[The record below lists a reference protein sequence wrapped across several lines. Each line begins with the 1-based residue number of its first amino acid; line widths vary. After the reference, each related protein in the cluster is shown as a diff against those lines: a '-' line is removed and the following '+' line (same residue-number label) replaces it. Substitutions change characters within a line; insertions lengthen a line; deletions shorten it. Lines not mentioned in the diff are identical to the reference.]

1 MTLYVTGA
9 ALAVLLLAACNTGVQ
24 ENPVEIKTRASQSL
38 SDMISTTPSDFTWE
52 YFQEELVISG
62 KAEAAANVELR
73 ALRIAEDDIAGTAVS
88 SSVELSPDELDTG
101 VPGNSWVPGDS
112 WVPGNEWF
120 PGSQWS
126 PHSLYAVET
135 ALPPTSEAVMD
146 GTIGGPIPVPENTL
160 NAVVLYA
167 AGSGVDAARPLALV
181 MEEQQPEEIGTE
193 PSAAMTDKVGGD
205 PELFTWDFFEEE
217 IRVRG
222 STDAAALD
230 VKLRAVQITDGTAN
244 AAAESVSVE
253 VSQEELDTGVPGNSW
268 VPGDSWVPGNSW
280 FPGSQWNPQDLFTSA
295 AIAPLNSDAAVL
307 EAVLPQL
314 TESYNPEVNAVIVYA
329 DGAEID
335 GGSVFA
341 VVLQKTS

>member
-120 PGSQWS
+120 PGSQW
-126 PHSLYAVET
+126 
-135 ALPPTSEAVMD
+135 
-146 GTIGGPIPVPENTL
+146 
-160 NAVVLYA
+160 
-167 AGSGVDAARPLALV
+167 
-181 MEEQQPEEIGTE
+181 
-193 PSAAMTDKVGGD
+193 
-205 PELFTWDFFEEE
+205 
-217 IRVRG
+217 
-222 STDAAALD
+222 
-230 VKLRAVQITDGTAN
+230 
-244 AAAESVSVE
+244 
-253 VSQEELDTGVPGNSW
+253 
-268 VPGDSWVPGNSW
+268 
-280 FPGSQWNPQDLFTSA
+280 NPQNPFTSA

-307 EAVLPQL
+307 DAVQPQL
-314 TESYNPEVNAVIVYA
+314 AENYNPKVNAVITYA

-335 GGSVFA
+335 GESVFA
-341 VVLQKTS
+341 AVLQRTS